1 MADASADGVRDKV
14 SARDILVRDAALLTD
29 TVREAGAL
37 ALSLFRTELKNWTK
51 GASSPV
57 SEADIAVNDLL
68 ERRLRSATP
77 DYGWLSEESADDE
90 QRLGKRLVWIVD
102 PIDGTR
108 GYLAGREDWCVSVAL
123 VEDASP
129 LLAAVFAPASDE
141 FFFAARGQG
150 AARNRVPVYA
160 TVGTEMDF
168 SRVAGPKPLVERL
181 SRSSDEVTLHPRI
194 GSLALRLCRVAQ
206 GSLDAAFAGGQSRD
220 WDLAAANLIVQE
232 ANGNMT
238 TLSGDKILY
247 NRREVTHGVLV
258 AAGRDRHAR
267 IIEHFRNRTVA
278 LSASIARVI
287 LLAGHR
293 VRKRNHAR

>member
-1 MADASADGVRDKV
+1 MADV
-14 SARDILVRDAALLTD
+14 SAERVHDSILTREMLARDAALLTD

-68 ERRLRSATP
+68 ESRLRSATP
-77 DYGWLSEESADDE
+77 DYGWLSEESVDDDK
-90 QRLGKRLVWIVD
+90 RLGKRMTWIVD

-123 VEDASP
+123 VEDATP
-129 LLAAVFAPASDE
+129 VLAAVFVPVSDE
-141 FFFAARGQG
+141 FFFAVRGQG
-150 AARNRVPVYA
+150 ATLNGAPVAAA
-160 TVGTEMDF
+160 TGTELDF

-181 SRSSDEVTLHPRI
+181 NASSGEVVLHPRI

-206 GSLDAAFAGGQSRD
+206 GSLEAAFAGGQSRD

-238 TLSGDKILY
+238 ALSGDTILY

-267 IIEHFRNRTVA
+267 IVEHFRNRP
-278 LSASIARVI
+278 LP
-287 LLAGHR
+287 
-293 VRKRNHAR
+293 

>member
-1 MADASADGVRDKV
+1 MADANAGSVHNKIP
-14 SARDILVRDAALLTD
+14 ARDVLARDVALLTD

-57 SEADIAVNDLL
+57 SEADIAVNDLI
-68 ERRLRSATP
+68 ETRLRRATP

-90 QRLGKRLVWIVD
+90 QRLDKQLVWIVD

-123 VEDASP
+123 VENTSP
-129 LLAAVFAPASDE
+129 VLAAVFAPASDE

-150 AARNRVPVYA
+150 AARNDAAVHA
-160 TVGTEMDF
+160 TAGTEMDF

-181 SRSSDEVTLHPRI
+181 SRSSDDITLHPRI
-194 GSLALRLCRVAQ
+194 GSLALRLCRVAE
-206 GSLDAAFAGGQSRD
+206 GRLDAAFAGGQSRD

-238 TLSGDKILY
+238 ALSGDRILY

-258 AAGRDRHAR
+258 AAGRDRHAS
-267 IIEHFRNRTVA
+267 IVEHFRNRP
-278 LSASIARVI
+278 LP
-287 LLAGHR
+287 
-293 VRKRNHAR
+293 

>member
-1 MADASADGVRDKV
+1 M
-14 SARDILVRDAALLTD
+14 
-29 TVREAGAL
+29 L
-37 ALSLFRTELKNWTK
+37 ALSLFRTDLKNWIK
-51 GASSPV
+51 GTSSPV

-68 ERRLRSATP
+68 EQRLRAATP

-90 QRLGKRLVWIVD
+90 HRLSKRLVWIVD

-108 GYLAGREDWCVSVAL
+108 GYLAGREDWCVSAAL
-123 VEDASP
+123 VEGAAP
-129 LLAAVFAPASDE
+129 VLAAVFAPASDE

-150 AARNRVPVYA
+150 ATRNDIALQA
-160 TVGTEMDF
+160 TSGTELDF

-181 SRSSDEVTLHPRI
+181 NLSRDEIVLHPRI
-194 GSLALRLCRVAQ
+194 ASLALRLCRVAQ

-238 TLSGDKILY
+238 ALSGDAILY

-258 AAGRDRHAR
+258 AAGRDRHAD
-267 IIEHFRNRTVA
+267 IVSHF
-278 LSASIARVI
+278 S
-287 LLAGHR
+287 
-293 VRKRNHAR
+293 KRPLP

>member
-1 MADASADGVRDKV
+1 MADASAGHAPVNILMRDRL
-14 SARDILVRDAALLTD
+14 ARDAALLRD
-29 TVREAGAL
+29 SAREAGAL

-57 SEADIAVNDLL
+57 SEADIRVNDLL
-68 ERRLRSATP
+68 ESRLRSATP
-77 DYGWLSEESADDE
+77 DYGWLSEESVDDDA
-90 QRLGKRLVWIVD
+90 RLGKRLVWIVD

-123 VEDASP
+123 VEDATP
-129 LLAAVFAPASDE
+129 VLAAVFVPASDE
-141 FFFAARGQG
+141 FFFAMRGQG
-150 AARNRVPVYA
+150 AALNDVPVCA
-160 TVGTEMDF
+160 AAGTELDF

-181 SRSSDEVTLHPRI
+181 SRSGDDIVLHPRI
-194 GSLALRLCRVAQ
+194 GSLALRLCRGAQ

-232 ANGNMT
+232 ANGRMT
-238 TLSGDKILY
+238 ALSGDTILY

-267 IIEHFRNRTVA
+267 IVEHFRNRP
-278 LSASIARVI
+278 LP
-287 LLAGHR
+287 
-293 VRKRNHAR
+293 

>member
-1 MADASADGVRDKV
+1 LADGSADGVHSGMLRGD
-14 SARDILVRDAALLTD
+14 LLTRDAALLVD

-68 ERRLRSATP
+68 EQRLRSATP
-77 DYGWLSEESADDE
+77 EYGWLSEESVDDE
-90 QRLGKRLVWIVD
+90 ARLGKSLVWIVD

-129 LLAAVFAPASDE
+129 VLAAVFVPASDE
-141 FFFAARGQG
+141 FFFAMRGQG
-150 AARNRVPVYA
+150 AVLNDVPVHA
-160 TVGTEMDF
+160 TAGTELDF

-181 SRSSDEVTLHPRI
+181 SRTTDDIVLHPRI

-238 TLSGDKILY
+238 ALSGDAIRY

-267 IIEHFRNRTVA
+267 IVEHFRNRP
-278 LSASIARVI
+278 LP
-287 LLAGHR
+287 
-293 VRKRNHAR
+293 

>member
-1 MADASADGVRDKV
+1 LADGSADGVHGGILRDDL
-14 SARDILVRDAALLTD
+14 RTRDAALLVNA
-29 TVREAGAL
+29 VREAGAL

-68 ERRLRSATP
+68 ENRLRSATP
-77 DYGWLSEESADDE
+77 EYGWLSEESVDDE
-90 QRLGKRLVWIVD
+90 ARLGKPLVWIVD

-123 VEDASP
+123 VEDTSP
-129 LLAAVFAPASDE
+129 VLAAVFVPASDE
-141 FFFAARGQG
+141 FFFAMRGQG
-150 AARNRVPVYA
+150 AVLNDVPVRA
-160 TVGTEMDF
+160 AAGTELDF

-181 SRSSDEVTLHPRI
+181 SPSSEEITLHPRI

-220 WDLAAANLIVQE
+220 WDLAAANLIVHE

-238 TLSGDKILY
+238 ALSGDAIRY

-267 IIEHFRNRTVA
+267 IVEHFRNRP
-278 LSASIARVI
+278 LP
-287 LLAGHR
+287 
-293 VRKRNHAR
+293 

>member
-1 MADASADGVRDKV
+1 LGDVSAERVHDKV
-14 SARDILVRDAALLTD
+14 LARDAALLRD
-29 TVREAGAL
+29 TVQEAGAL

-68 ERRLRSATP
+68 EQRLRSATP
-77 DYGWLSEESADDE
+77 EYGWLSEESADDE
-90 QRLGKRLVWIVD
+90 TRLGKHRVWIVD

-123 VEDASP
+123 VENASP
-129 LLAAVFAPASDE
+129 LLAAVFVPASDE
-141 FFFAARGQG
+141 FFFAMRGQG
-150 AARNRVPVYA
+150 AALNDVPVHA
-160 TVGTEMDF
+160 TPGTELDF
-168 SRVAGPKPLVERL
+168 SRIAGPKPLVQRL
-181 SRSSDEVTLHPRI
+181 SRSSDEIILHPRI

-238 TLSGDKILY
+238 ALSGDPILY
-247 NRREVTHGVLV
+247 NRPDVTHGVLV

-267 IIEHFRNRTVA
+267 IVEHFRSRP
-278 LSASIARVI
+278 LP
-287 LLAGHR
+287 
-293 VRKRNHAR
+293 

>member
-1 MADASADGVRDKV
+1 MADV
-14 SARDILVRDAALLTD
+14 SAGLTRDDLMNRDAALLRE
-29 TVREAGAL
+29 TVQEAGAL

-68 ERRLRSATP
+68 EQRLRTATP
-77 DYGWLSEESADDE
+77 DYGWLSEESVDDDAWL
-90 QRLGKRLVWIVD
+90 RKRLVWIVD

-129 LLAAVFAPASDE
+129 VLAAVFAPATGE
-141 FFFAARGQG
+141 FFFAARGRG
-150 AARNRVPVYA
+150 AARNNVPVYA
-160 TVGTEMDF
+160 TSGTELDF
-168 SRVAGPKPLVERL
+168 SRLAGPKPLVERL
-181 SRSSDEVTLHPRI
+181 SRSSEEITLHPRI
-194 GSLALRLCRVAQ
+194 GSLALRLCRGAQ

-232 ANGNMT
+232 ADGNMT
-238 TLSGDKILY
+238 ALSGDPILY
-247 NRREVTHGVLV
+247 NRRDVVHGVLV

-267 IIEHFRNRTVA
+267 IVEHFRNRP
-278 LSASIARVI
+278 LP
-287 LLAGHR
+287 
-293 VRKRNHAR
+293 

>member
-1 MADASADGVRDKV
+1 MADV
-14 SARDILVRDAALLTD
+14 SVDPAHTRNPLQDAALLRG

-57 SEADIAVNDLL
+57 SEADIRVNELI
-68 ERRLRSATP
+68 ETRLRSATP
-77 DYGWLSEESADDE
+77 GYGWLSEESADDE
-90 QRLGKRLVWIVD
+90 ARLGKRLVWIVD

-123 VEDASP
+123 VENASP

-150 AARNRVPVYA
+150 TTCNEVPIFA
-160 TVGTEMDF
+160 TPGTDLDF

-181 SRSSDEVTLHPRI
+181 SRSSDEIILHPRI

-206 GSLDAAFAGGQSRD
+206 GRLDAAFAGGQSRD

-232 ANGNMT
+232 ANGSMT
-238 TLSGDKILY
+238 ALSGEAISY

-267 IIEHFRNRTVA
+267 IVEHFR
-278 LSASIARVI
+278 SGS
-287 LLAGHR
+287 
-293 VRKRNHAR
+293 

>member
-1 MADASADGVRDKV
+1 LADV
-14 SARDILVRDAALLTD
+14 SAERVHDRIVTREMLVRDAALLTD

-57 SEADIAVNDLL
+57 SEADIRVNDLL
-68 ERRLRSATP
+68 ESKLRSATP
-77 DYGWLSEESADDE
+77 DYGWLSEESVDDDK
-90 QRLGKRLVWIVD
+90 RLGKRLTWIVD

-123 VEDASP
+123 VEDATP
-129 LLAAVFAPASDE
+129 VLAAVFVPVSDE
-141 FFFAARGQG
+141 FFFAVRGQG
-150 AARNRVPVYA
+150 ATLNGVSVAAA
-160 TVGTEMDF
+160 TGTELDF

-181 SRSSDEVTLHPRI
+181 NASSEEIVLHPRI

-238 TLSGDKILY
+238 ALSGDAISY

-267 IIEHFRNRTVA
+267 IVEHFRNHP
-278 LSASIARVI
+278 LP
-287 LLAGHR
+287 
-293 VRKRNHAR
+293 